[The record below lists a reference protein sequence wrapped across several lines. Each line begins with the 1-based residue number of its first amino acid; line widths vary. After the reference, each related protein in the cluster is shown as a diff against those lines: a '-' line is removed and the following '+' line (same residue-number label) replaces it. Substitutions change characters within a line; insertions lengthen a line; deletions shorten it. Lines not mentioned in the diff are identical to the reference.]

1 YLVTKFIYTS
11 YINDPLRHIPGPKIN
26 AISRIPYVRHLIK
39 GTTVDNVVD
48 LHRRYGSVVRL
59 TPNEVS
65 FSSGETAWPDIYGFR
80 TGRLKGRANTQKDPM
95 WYPSPVNGVPSI
107 LLDNDENHSKG
118 RRLLS
123 HAFSDKALQ
132 EQEPLIQ
139 KYVDQLVD
147 RLKEVTSKDD
157 QPVDMTKWYNW
168 MTFDVVA
175 DLLFGEPFG
184 CLQNLA
190 THKHIDLLFKSLKG
204 FRFMYIVGY
213 FPIVKYLGSLIVDQ
227 KMIEGRKD
235 YMNWVSDQV
244 SKRLA
249 KETDRPDFMTYIT
262 SHNGEKGTTLSKDR
276 LDSNANLILTAG
288 SETTATLLSG
298 ATYLL
303 LKNPSKLTLLTH
315 EIRSTWPTYSS
326 ITLSAVNNSA
336 PYLIAVLN
344 ESLRYFPPVPTG
356 FERRISQPGGEV
368 ISGVFIPEG
377 TAVQVSQWAAHH
389 SEENFAD
396 PEVFVPERWLDGEDE
411 KYEGDRRGAM
421 QPFSF
426 GPRNCLG
433 KNLALAEMRLIM
445 AKLLWTFDLEL
456 DPKSQDWI
464 QGCKVFTLWDK
475 PELLVKLTQVDRG

>member
-1 YLVTKFIYTS
+1 
-11 YINDPLRHIPGPKIN
+11 
-26 AISRIPYVRHLIK
+26 
-39 GTTVDNVVD
+39 
-48 LHRRYGSVVRL
+48 
-59 TPNEVS
+59 
-65 FSSGETAWPDIYGFR
+65 
-80 TGRLKGRANTQKDPM
+80 
-95 WYPSPVNGVPSI
+95 
-107 LLDNDENHSKG
+107 
-118 RRLLS
+118 
-123 HAFSDKALQ
+123 
-132 EQEPLIQ
+132 
-139 KYVDQLVD
+139 
-147 RLKEVTSKDD
+147 
-157 QPVDMTKWYNW
+157 
-168 MTFDVVA
+168 
-175 DLLFGEPFG
+175 
-184 CLQNLA
+184 
-190 THKHIDLLFKSLKG
+190 
-204 FRFMYIVGY
+204 MYIVGY

-298 ATYLL
+298 ATYLVSSIKILSPFCISPKHKKKKKTKTNPLLLLLLLLQKL

-315 EIRSTWPTYSS
+315 EIRSTWPTYNS

-396 PEVFVPERWLDGEDE
+396 PEEFVPERWLDGEDGMGDDGKGKGNKWKREE

-433 KNLALAEMRLIM
+433 KVSFFFPLFFSLSLSPN
-445 AKLLWTFDLEL
+445 T
-456 DPKSQDWI
+456 
-464 QGCKVFTLWDK
+464 
-475 PELLVKLTQVDRG
+475 

>member
-1 YLVTKFIYTS
+1 
-11 YINDPLRHIPGPKIN
+11 
-26 AISRIPYVRHLIK
+26 
-39 GTTVDNVVD
+39 
-48 LHRRYGSVVRL
+48 
-59 TPNEVS
+59 
-65 FSSGETAWPDIYGFR
+65 
-80 TGRLKGRANTQKDPM
+80 
-95 WYPSPVNGVPSI
+95 
-107 LLDNDENHSKG
+107 
-118 RRLLS
+118 
-123 HAFSDKALQ
+123 
-132 EQEPLIQ
+132 
-139 KYVDQLVD
+139 
-147 RLKEVTSKDD
+147 
-157 QPVDMTKWYNW
+157 
-168 MTFDVVA
+168 
-175 DLLFGEPFG
+175 
-184 CLQNLA
+184 
-190 THKHIDLLFKSLKG
+190 
-204 FRFMYIVGY
+204 MYIVGY

-298 ATYLL
+298 ATYLVSSIKILSPFLYIPKTEKKRRKTKTNPLLLQKL

-396 PEVFVPERWLDGEDE
+396 PEVFVPERWLDGEDGMGDGKGNKWKREE

-433 KNLALAEMRLIM
+433 KVSLFLFPPFFFL
-445 AKLLWTFDLEL
+445 F
-456 DPKSQDWI
+456 S
-464 QGCKVFTLWDK
+464 
-475 PELLVKLTQVDRG
+475 

>member
-1 YLVTKFIYTS
+1 
-11 YINDPLRHIPGPKIN
+11 
-26 AISRIPYVRHLIK
+26 
-39 GTTVDNVVD
+39 
-48 LHRRYGSVVRL
+48 
-59 TPNEVS
+59 
-65 FSSGETAWPDIYGFR
+65 
-80 TGRLKGRANTQKDPM
+80 
-95 WYPSPVNGVPSI
+95 
-107 LLDNDENHSKG
+107 
-118 RRLLS
+118 
-123 HAFSDKALQ
+123 
-132 EQEPLIQ
+132 
-139 KYVDQLVD
+139 
-147 RLKEVTSKDD
+147 
-157 QPVDMTKWYNW
+157 
-168 MTFDVVA
+168 
-175 DLLFGEPFG
+175 
-184 CLQNLA
+184 
-190 THKHIDLLFKSLKG
+190 
-204 FRFMYIVGY
+204 MYIVGY

-298 ATYLL
+298 ATYLVSSIKTLSLFYTSQNKQKKKKTKTNPLLQKL

-396 PEVFVPERWLDGEDE
+396 PEEFVPERWLDGEEIGEGKGNKWKREE

-433 KNLALAEMRLIM
+433 KVSCFSPFLFSLFFFSE
-445 AKLLWTFDLEL
+445 
-456 DPKSQDWI
+456 SQI
-464 QGCKVFTLWDK
+464 
-475 PELLVKLTQVDRG
+475 

>member
-1 YLVTKFIYTS
+1 
-11 YINDPLRHIPGPKIN
+11 
-26 AISRIPYVRHLIK
+26 
-39 GTTVDNVVD
+39 
-48 LHRRYGSVVRL
+48 
-59 TPNEVS
+59 
-65 FSSGETAWPDIYGFR
+65 
-80 TGRLKGRANTQKDPM
+80 
-95 WYPSPVNGVPSI
+95 
-107 LLDNDENHSKG
+107 
-118 RRLLS
+118 
-123 HAFSDKALQ
+123 
-132 EQEPLIQ
+132 
-139 KYVDQLVD
+139 
-147 RLKEVTSKDD
+147 
-157 QPVDMTKWYNW
+157 
-168 MTFDVVA
+168 
-175 DLLFGEPFG
+175 
-184 CLQNLA
+184 
-190 THKHIDLLFKSLKG
+190 
-204 FRFMYIVGY
+204 MYIVGY

-298 ATYLL
+298 ATYLVSRIKILSPFYTSPNQRKKKKKKTKTNPLPQKL

-315 EIRSTWPTYSS
+315 EIRSTWPTYTS

-396 PEVFVPERWLDGEDE
+396 PEAFVPERWLDGEDGIGEDGDGKGNKWKREE

-433 KNLALAEMRLIM
+433 KVSLFLFPPFFSSL
-445 AKLLWTFDLEL
+445 
-456 DPKSQDWI
+456 SQSPN
-464 QGCKVFTLWDK
+464 T
-475 PELLVKLTQVDRG
+475 

>member
-1 YLVTKFIYTS
+1 
-11 YINDPLRHIPGPKIN
+11 
-26 AISRIPYVRHLIK
+26 
-39 GTTVDNVVD
+39 
-48 LHRRYGSVVRL
+48 
-59 TPNEVS
+59 
-65 FSSGETAWPDIYGFR
+65 
-80 TGRLKGRANTQKDPM
+80 
-95 WYPSPVNGVPSI
+95 
-107 LLDNDENHSKG
+107 
-118 RRLLS
+118 
-123 HAFSDKALQ
+123 
-132 EQEPLIQ
+132 
-139 KYVDQLVD
+139 
-147 RLKEVTSKDD
+147 
-157 QPVDMTKWYNW
+157 
-168 MTFDVVA
+168 
-175 DLLFGEPFG
+175 
-184 CLQNLA
+184 
-190 THKHIDLLFKSLKG
+190 
-204 FRFMYIVGY
+204 MYIVGY

-298 ATYLL
+298 ATYLVSSIIKSSPLSVYPQNRKPKKTKKTKTNLVLLLQKL

-396 PEVFVPERWLDGEDE
+396 PEVFVPERWLDGEDVVGDVGDGKGNKWKREE

-433 KNLALAEMRLIM
+433 KVRFFFSFFFPLFLSPN
-445 AKLLWTFDLEL
+445 T
-456 DPKSQDWI
+456 
-464 QGCKVFTLWDK
+464 
-475 PELLVKLTQVDRG
+475 